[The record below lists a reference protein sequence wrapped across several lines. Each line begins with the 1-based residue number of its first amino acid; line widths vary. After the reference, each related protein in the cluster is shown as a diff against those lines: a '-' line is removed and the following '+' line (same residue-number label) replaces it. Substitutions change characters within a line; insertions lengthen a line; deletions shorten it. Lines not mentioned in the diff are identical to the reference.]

1 MSEAVPLSPKQ
12 REAIPVPASLPTHLA
27 DTQPARGLVVS
38 LIGLLVGTVVLLT
51 GCSRPST
58 VTEIRQEGVLHV
70 ITRRSPSVYFEGPHG
85 ATGFEYEL
93 VQRLAKRL
101 GVELRLRVVDDYDK
115 IVSVL
120 DNSYAHIGM
129 GGFAPG
135 PERKD
140 RFQTVTTSLTLT
152 STVVYNR
159 DVKPVRAPEAL
170 SGRVVHTVENSN
182 HIEPLKE
189 LRQTQDNIR
198 WIPHPKLT
206 TVEILKRVNTG
217 EVGVAVVDSTDLA
230 LNHVYFPDVKKGV
243 ALTEP
248 RPVAWLLPRQQDGS
262 LRKLADQMMR
272 DLQSDGTL
280 AHLRERF
287 FGHLDRLDY
296 VGARTFLYHVRNR
309 LPRYQAIFRS
319 TADHY
324 DLDWRLLAAIGYQE
338 SHWRPNAVSPT
349 GVRGLMMLT
358 RSTARYVG
366 IDNRRNAEQSID
378 GGAQYFRTMRR
389 RIPEDIPEPDR
400 TWFALAAYNVG
411 MGHLEDARKLTQ
423 RGGDDPHRWA
433 DVKEYL
439 PRLAEKQWYTKTE
452 HGYARGY
459 EPVVYVQ
466 NIRRYYDVLRWLRP
480 NDDEST
486 HRNQPVIPP
495 LPSLDGSGDPQS
507 ADNRP
512 GPPRLNRM
520 LGEAPPTL

>member
-1 MSEAVPLSPKQ
+1 MSKAVPLTPAR
-12 REAIPVPASLPTHLA
+12 RETPPRPWSVRDARRRPPRGLIVGASLLFASTLLA
-27 DTQPARGLVVS
+27 
-38 LIGLLVGTVVLLT
+38 LT

-70 ITRRSPSVYFEGPHG
+70 ITRRSPSVYFEGRHG

-93 VQRLAKRL
+93 VRRLADRL
-101 GVELRLRVVDDYDK
+101 GVELRLRVVEDYDK

-120 DNSYAHIGM
+120 DKGYAHIGM

-135 PERKD
+135 PDRQA

-159 DVKPVRAPEAL
+159 DVQPVLTPEEM
-170 SGRVVHTVENSN
+170 SGRIVHTIEDSN
-182 HIEPLKE
+182 HIEPLQA
-189 LRQTQDNIR
+189 LRQSHDDIR

-206 TVEILKRVNTG
+206 TIDILKRVNTG

-230 LNHVYFPDVKKGV
+230 LNHVYFPDVKEGV

-248 RPVAWLLPRQQDGS
+248 RPVSWLLPQQQDDS
-262 LRKLADQMMR
+262 LHKLAEQMMR
-272 DLQSDGTL
+272 DLQSNGTL

-309 LPRYQAIFRS
+309 LPRYQSAFRG
-319 TADHY
+319 TADRY

-366 IDNRRNAEQSID
+366 IDNRRNPEQSIN

-389 RIPEDIPEPDR
+389 RIPGDIPEPDR

-411 MGHLEDARKLTQ
+411 MGHLEDARKLTEA
-423 RGGDDPHRWA
+423 GGDNPHRWA

-439 PRLAEKQWYTKTE
+439 PRLAEKQWYTQTE

-480 NDDEST
+480 NEEETDRQD
-486 HRNQPVIPP
+486 QPVIPP
-495 LPSLDGSGDPQS
+495 LPSLDEAGDRSPV
-507 ADNRP
+507 DRRP
-512 GPPRLNRM
+512 APPRVRRM
-520 LGEAPPTL
+520 LGETPPTL